1 MYANR
6 RVDISENDFAPIDS
20 PKIGIYFSPTDVVNN
35 DIVASF
41 ANLDFNQLLGDPR
54 DNFELEYPELR
65 DSANDYFKKYTDNN
79 DFWDYMHLIKFYDQ
93 SIFKHIK
100 KLIPSR
106 SKPHLGTV
114 VEPNLFER
122 SKNPIQRNDLVGTL
136 PKHEAKLNLTN
147 FHFNESTNEASH
159 SVLTIETEYPNF
171 VGEIDSSDTFLKPS
185 LYRFE
190 ANDNFDDRNTY
201 VSGTAIFG
209 GPSHVFSEATGSVIS
224 DSKLSENNQYYK
236 FTYDSEHDY
245 SFSSKY
251 SIDSFENLYSS
262 RSLHESD
269 LDSEYQNITS
279 FKRLFYE
286 GVKNTSETT
295 IDGDLPFIVTTT
307 APTVAVP
314 TTKGI
319 SKLSVDQKGGKKKIT
334 PKKRPKRR
342 RRR

>member
-1 MYANR
+1 M
-6 RVDISENDFAPIDS
+6 
-20 PKIGIYFSPTDVVNN
+20 
-35 DIVASF
+35 
-41 ANLDFNQLLGDPR
+41 
-54 DNFELEYPELR
+54 
-65 DSANDYFKKYTDNN
+65 
-79 DFWDYMHLIKFYDQ
+79 
-93 SIFKHIK
+93 
-100 KLIPSR
+100 
-106 SKPHLGTV
+106 
-114 VEPNLFER
+114 
-122 SKNPIQRNDLVGTL
+122 
-136 PKHEAKLNLTN
+136 
-147 FHFNESTNEASH
+147 
-159 SVLTIETEYPNF
+159 
-171 VGEIDSSDTFLKPS
+171 KPS
-185 LYRFE
+185 LYRFDV
-190 ANDNFDDRNTY
+190 NDNFDDRNTY

-319 SKLSVDQKGGKKKIT
+319 SKLSVDQRGGKKKIK
-334 PKKRPKRR
+334 PKKRRKR
-342 RRR
+342 